1 MATAFV
7 SRDVS
12 TTATKWTRRAK
23 GGTGPGVRSTCARSC
38 TTRTPSCSASS
49 RETVVWAKRTS
60 RRGRAGGKTRAVADN
75 ESGLEESA
83 AADAFQTKQRPKYV
97 PNSIDDPN
105 YVRIF
110 DTTLRDG
117 EQSPGAT
124 LTIDEKVQIASQL
137 SKLGVDIIEAGFP
150 RVSYYEDKFR
160 RVQPAART
168 HSAFFSFFFPHPQ
181 QMNSFVARQAS
192 PDDFKAVQLIAQ
204 TVGTTAQPDGHVP
217 VICGLS
223 RTIKEDLDSAW
234 NAVKDAKL
242 PRVHTFIATSEIHM
256 KHKLRMTE
264 DEVVENAVN
273 AVKYLKGLGCNDI
286 EFSPEDAGR
295 SNPEFLYRILG
306 EVIKVGA
313 TTLNIPD
320 TTGWNLPLEFGELI
334 AKLKKNVEGIDD
346 VIISTHCQNDL
357 GLSTANSLSGAQNGA
372 RQLECTIN
380 GIGERAGNASLEEI
394 AMAIMLRGD
403 QELGGLRTGIVP
415 KHIHMASKM
424 VSEYSGMVIQPHKA
438 IVGMNAFAHESGIHQ
453 DGMLKSKET
462 YEIMSPETIGL
473 NRNVEAGIVLGKHS
487 GRHAVKTRLSEM
499 GYVIENED
507 LDEVFKR
514 FKAVADKKKGI
525 QDEDLEALV
534 SEHLFQTT
542 YIWELLEAQV
552 VCGTMEMPTATVKMR
567 GPDGMEHIESVVG
580 KGPVDACY
588 KAVDR
593 IVKSPVV
600 LLDYSVNAVTEG
612 IDALAVTRVSIEST
626 DERLSYESASGLT
639 RKRSF
644 TAQASDTDIVVSS
657 TRAYVN
663 ALCKMLTVLKNIQ

>member
-1 MATAFV
+1 VAGAVRVERGMERV
-7 SRDVS
+7 L
-12 TTATKWTRRAK
+12 RRARSL
-23 GGTGPGVRSTCARSC
+23 PGARRSTGACPVLAR
-38 TTRTPSCSASS
+38 
-49 RETVVWAKRTS
+49 
-60 RRGRAGGKTRAVADN
+60 RAA
-75 ESGLEESA
+75 ESGGARGLLRQARDGTRPSRTVHSPPVRAAVSSESGSKEKNA
-83 AADAFQTKQRPKYV
+83 RPLRPKYV
-97 PNSIDDPN
+97 PNKIDDPN

-150 RVSYYEDKFR
+150 R
-160 RVQPAART
+160 
-168 HSAFFSFFFPHPQ
+168 
-181 QMNSFVARQAS
+181 AS

-204 TVGTTAQPDGHVP
+204 TVGTRPQEDGHIP

-223 RTIKEDLDSAW
+223 RTVQADLDAAW
-234 NAVKDAKL
+234 NAVKEAVF
-242 PRVHTFIATSEIHM
+242 PRVHTFIATSDIHM
-256 KHKLRMTE
+256 EHKLRMTE

-273 AVKYLKGLGCNDI
+273 AVKYLKGLGCDDI

-295 SNPEFLYRILG
+295 SRPEFLYRVLA
-306 EVIKVGA
+306 EVIKAGA

-320 TTGWNLPLEFGELI
+320 TTGWNLPLEFGGLI
-334 AKLKKNVEGIDD
+334 TKLRENVEGIDD
-346 VIISTHCQNDL
+346 VVISTHCQNDL
-357 GLSTANSLSGAQNGA
+357 GLSTANSLAGAQNGA

-394 AMAIMLRGD
+394 VMAIMLRGQ
-403 QELGGLRTGIVP
+403 QEMGGLRTGIVP
-415 KHIHMASKM
+415 EHIYMASKM
-424 VSEYSGMVIQPHKA
+424 VSEYSGMMVQPHKA
-438 IVGMNAFAHESGIHQ
+438 IVGLNAFAHESGIHQ

-473 NRNVEAGIVLGKHS
+473 NRTIDAGIVLGKHS

-499 GYVIENED
+499 GYEVGSDD
-507 LDEVFKR
+507 LDEIFKR

-525 QDEDLEALV
+525 KDEDLEALV
-534 SEHLFQTT
+534 SDQLFQNTQV
-542 YIWELLEAQV
+542 WELLEAQV

-567 GPDGMEHIESVVG
+567 GPDGMEHIESIVG

-588 KAVDR
+588 KAVDK
-593 IVKSPVV
+593 IVKSPVN

-612 IDALAVTRVSIEST
+612 IDALAVTRVCVEST
-626 DERLSYESASGLT
+626 DERLAYESASGST
-639 RKRSF
+639 RRRNF
-644 TAQASDTDIVVSS
+644 TAQSSDTDIVVSS

>member
-1 MATAFV
+1 MGNVIKREAMATAFV

-49 RETVVWAKRTS
+49 RETVAWAKRTS

-150 RVSYYEDKFR
+150 R
-160 RVQPAART
+160 
-168 HSAFFSFFFPHPQ
+168 
-181 QMNSFVARQAS
+181 AS